1 MARYSGSMEVQEFSM
16 RDDEEPKTKVY
27 GRPLTER
34 QRQTIMK
41 TSRGGDFNIDE
52 NKLFSLGLTPNS
64 KGVIISDIYFDDTLH
79 ETVKDKDLAVEMLMS
94 CRDVTFM
101 NELKSWLIGMSELN
115 EGEAKNFKSRS
126 KPSQ

>member
-1 MARYSGSMEVQEFSM
+1 MAVYSGSMEIQEFSM

-41 TSRGGDFNIDE
+41 TSRRGDFNIDE
-52 NKLFSLGLTPNS
+52 GKLFALGLAPTD
-64 KGVIISDIYFDDTLH
+64 KGVFISNIYFDGSIH

-101 NELKSWLIGMSELN
+101 NELKTWLIGMSELD